1 MINLELLEDVERKI
15 EELEKTIEVFREFRQ
30 KLIEKFDGI
39 LISGSLSEDSFVIT
53 SEIQN
58 GAFET
63 AVKAEVEKGNKG
75 KK

>member
-30 KLIEKFDGI
+30 KLIEKFDG
-39 LISGSLSEDSFVIT
+39 SLSEDSFVIT

>member
-1 MINLELLEDVERKI
+1 
-15 EELEKTIEVFREFRQ
+15 
-30 KLIEKFDGI
+30 
-39 LISGSLSEDSFVIT
+39 LSEDSFVIT

>member
-58 GAFET
+58 

>member
-30 KLIEKFDGI
+30 KLIEKFDGS
-39 LISGSLSEDSFVIT
+39 LISGSLSEDYFVIT
-53 SEIQN
+53 SEIKN
-58 GAFET
+58 GDFET
-63 AVKAEVEKGNKG
+63 AFKAEVEKGNKG